1 MERLEKNLMVL
12 GKEISISLTRTDCGM
27 ETLIAGGDL
36 SHIGAVSIADP
47 RGQIT
52 TKVFEGH
59 KDQFIS
65 EEWAKA
71 LYETCQVPV
80 VVSVGIHYDNLDAT
94 GIQQIMGEMKRVLRE
109 ILPDGVNGNP
119 ME

>member
-12 GKEISISLTRTDCGM
+12 GKEISISLTRTDCGI

-36 SHIGAVSIADP
+36 PHIGAISIADP

-52 TKVFEGH
+52 TKAFEGH

-65 EEWAKA
+65 EEWAGA
-71 LYETCQVPV
+71 LYETYQVPV

-94 GIQQIMGEMKRVLRE
+94 GIQQVLQEMKTVLQE
-109 ILPDGVNGNP
+109 ILKDSITGMPVQ
-119 ME
+119 